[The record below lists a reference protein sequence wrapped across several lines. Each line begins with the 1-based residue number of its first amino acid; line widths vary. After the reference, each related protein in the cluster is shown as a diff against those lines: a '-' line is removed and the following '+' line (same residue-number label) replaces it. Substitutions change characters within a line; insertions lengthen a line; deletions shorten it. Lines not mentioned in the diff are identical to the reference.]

1 MTILLGDSIPLTP
14 WLRQLLFMWARFA
27 RPNVERR
34 GLGEPLGSP
43 EERRRIKKYDIYDLF
58 LQVFVFTQSLMPF
71 VSSSSLDDLL
81 DKEILF

>member
-43 EERRRIKKYDIYDLF
+43 EEGRRIKKYNIYDL
-58 LQVFVFTQSLMPF
+58 
-71 VSSSSLDDLL
+71 
-81 DKEILF
+81 ILTSFCFYPISNAFCFFIITPITR

>member
-1 MTILLGDSIPLTP
+1 MGDSIPLTP

-43 EERRRIKKYDIYDLF
+43 KGSIRWPLVERREVGEHLGSPRLEYTILR
-58 LQVFVFTQSLMPF
+58 
-71 VSSSSLDDLL
+71 
-81 DKEILF
+81 KEEE